1 MSPKGVADQSTDRAN
16 IVCGDKSP
24 TGFFTVQSGVPGVT
38 NAASCGTG
46 VLRRRSSSELVKAL
60 LSGGGPSVESTE
72 LSLRMGKFA
81 GLDRSAHSPLM
92 ITHFL
97 QAMKP
102 VQVMPEYEHES

>member
-16 IVCGDKSP
+16 MVCGDKSP

-38 NAASCGTG
+38 NTASCGTG

-60 LSGGGPSVESTE
+60 LSGGGPSLVSTE
-72 LSLRMGKFA
+72 LSLRMGEFA
-81 GLDRSAHSPLM
+81 GLLRSAHSPLM

-97 QAMKP
+97 EAMKP
-102 VQVMPEYEHES
+102 V